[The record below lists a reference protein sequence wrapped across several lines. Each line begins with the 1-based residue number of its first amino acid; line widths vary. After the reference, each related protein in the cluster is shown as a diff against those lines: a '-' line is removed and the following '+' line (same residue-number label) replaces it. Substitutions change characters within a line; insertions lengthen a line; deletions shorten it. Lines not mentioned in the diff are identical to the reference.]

1 MLEPDDEPVE
11 SDCIHIHL
19 SCSSDALTADAGHS
33 ADPRPLDA
41 GVDEERPR
49 WMPSIPGLAAVRALP
64 CSCAS
69 SAITSEERTGEA
81 WTRKNTVDQQSPVP
95 DTVAMGVAKS
105 TILTDLM
112 TQTAQKAPP
121 TQTEIE
127 LLKGNIEVCEME
139 QRERESEWERREG
152 WCQVGCI
159 GTFLLLLETC
169 CL

>member
-11 SDCIHIHL
+11 SDCVHIHL
-19 SCSSDALTADAGHS
+19 SCSSDAGHS

-81 WTRKNTVDQQSPVP
+81 WTRTNTADQHSPVP
-95 DTVAMGVAKS
+95 ETAALGVANS

-112 TQTAQKAPP
+112 TQTAQKVPP

-127 LLKGNIEVCEME
+127 LLKGTIEVCEME
-139 QRERESEWERREG
+139 QLDRWTESEWERREG

-159 GTFLLLLETC
+159 GTLLLLLETC